1 MVERPLEDV
10 GDNIPFDF
18 YMENRIIRWEVDAHL
33 IRDWFGTLDEDTQLN
48 VAAAIDLLAEEGP
61 NLKRPFVGAIEGSRF
76 RNMKEL
82 RPSSSGASEIR
93 ILFAFDPVRRAILLL
108 GGDKRGRWSK
118 WYKEA
123 IPVADRLYQEHLDAL
138 ERS

>member
-1 MVERPLEDV
+1 MVRAQSGTERS
-10 GDNIPFDF
+10 NIPFDS
-18 YMENRIIRWEVDAHL
+18 YKGNRIIRWEVDVHL
-33 IRDWFGTLDEDTQLN
+33 VRDWFATLDADTQLL

-61 NLKRPFVGAIEGSRF
+61 NLKRPFVGTIKGSRF

-93 ILFAFDPVRRAILLL
+93 ILFAFDPVRRAILLI
-108 GGDKRGRWSK
+108 GGDKRGRWKK
-118 WYKEA
+118 WYEEA
-123 IPVADRLYQEHLDAL
+123 IPEADRLYQEHLDTL